1 LDKAFEK
8 EKEEGGMTMDDLYES
23 PITRIVANVQS
34 QIEEQEGRIL
44 MKVVHDAGFDVDKH
58 ELMKAL
64 AYDRHQYEK
73 GKSDAMKNAV
83 PLDKL
88 CEWLEK
94 NATMDCDG
102 CRATIGSCEDDD
114 GDESVCNSR
123 ERWKIML
130 TKWMEGLEHG

>member
-1 LDKAFEK
+1 ME
-8 EKEEGGMTMDDLYES
+8 DLYEP

-88 CEWLEK
+88 CEWLER
-94 NATMDCDG
+94 NATG
-102 CRATIGSCEDDD
+102 RWNGLEYTAAGWK
-114 GDESVCNSR
+114 DE
-123 ERWKIML
+123 L
-130 TKWMEGLEHG
+130 TKWMEGSDVAD